1 MVGFE
6 AAEGSSCRCGLG
18 DPVAAAHA
26 FELPL
31 PHHLHGHS
39 DLAIVGPLRRA
50 VKRPDSMSEK
60 SEYLL

>member
-6 AAEGSSCRCGLG
+6 AAEGSSRRCGLG

-26 FELPL
+26 FELAL

-39 DLAIVGPLRRA
+39 DLAVVGPLRRA
-50 VKRPDSMSEK
+50 AKRPERD
-60 SEYLL
+60 